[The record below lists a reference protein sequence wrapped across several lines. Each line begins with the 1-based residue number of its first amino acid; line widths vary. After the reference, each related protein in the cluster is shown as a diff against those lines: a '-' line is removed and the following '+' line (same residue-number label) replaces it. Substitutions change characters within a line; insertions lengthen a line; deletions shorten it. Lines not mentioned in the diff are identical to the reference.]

1 MDKPIV
7 GENHLEWQSVYDQ
20 LTQLI
25 RNSRRKVELAVNSE
39 LILLHWNIGKIIKT
53 AVLQGGRGEYGKQTV
68 EILSQQL
75 MAEYGRGFSRR
86 NLFHMI
92 NFYETFPEISIVQ
105 SLIAQL
111 TWTHLLELMAIN
123 DEVKREFY
131 LTMCLNERW
140 SVRVLKDRIASMLY
154 ERTAISKKP
163 EETVQTDLVQLR
175 QDKAMSAELFF
186 RDPYIL
192 DFLELRDV
200 YTEKDLESAIL
211 IELERFIL
219 EFGVDFAFLARQKR
233 ITVDN
238 EDYYLDLLFY
248 HRKMRRL
255 VLIELKLDKFR
266 PEHKGQVELY
276 LRWLDKHER
285 MPGEESPLAI
295 ILCAEKS
302 SETVELLELD
312 KSGIHVA
319 QYLTEMLP
327 KEILERKLR
336 EAISRARMVLEQRG
350 VYEVG

>member
-1 MDKPIV
+1 LDDLAEQGRSQV
-7 GENHLEWQSVYDQ
+7 NEVYQEIAGLIRTARQNVQFTVNYELSMLYWAIGRLIKREILRDQRAEYGGRVVDLLGHQ
-20 LTQLI
+20 LTM
-25 RNSRRKVELAVNSE
+25 
-39 LILLHWNIGKIIKT
+39 
-53 AVLQGGRGEYGKQTV
+53 EYGK
-68 EILSQQL
+68 
-75 MAEYGRGFSRR
+75 GFSRA
-86 NLFHMI
+86 NLFRMVR
-92 NFYETFPEISIVQ
+92 FYEVFPDEQIVS
-105 SLIAQL
+105 SLMRQL
-111 TWTHLLELMAIN
+111 TWTHFLELMAFQ
-123 DEVKREFY
+123 DAVKREFY

-163 EETVQTDLVQLR
+163 EDTIQTDLAQLR
-175 QDKAMSAELFF
+175 QDKTMSAELFF

-211 IELERFIL
+211 VELERFIL

-285 MPGEESPLAI
+285 LPGEESPLAL

-302 SETVELLELD
+302 SETVELLELG
-312 KSGIHVA
+312 KSDIHVA
-319 QYLTEMLP
+319 QYLTEMPP

-336 EAISRARMVLEQRG
+336 EAITRARMVLEQRG